1 MTVTGPARTVERLV
15 GRAADLAVV
24 RTFLGVATTRG
35 GALLLCGQPG
45 VGKSALLQAA
55 ARTASENG
63 AALLEAS
70 GVESETDLGF
80 SGLNQ
85 LLVPLRHQWLTLQAA
100 HRDALAVALG
110 LARGSP
116 PSRLAVTEATL
127 ALLREL
133 AVERP
138 VLVVVDDLQ
147 WLDRASA
154 GILGLVARQ
163 LDGSRAGFLAAVR
176 SGHDGFFESAGLD
189 RHEVPPLE
197 DRAAA
202 RLVSRRFPMLD
213 PRVLSRV
220 VAEAE
225 GNPLALLE
233 LPAALNDAQRTAEQA
248 LPSVLPL
255 SDRLQAVFASRVAT
269 LPPGA
274 RRLLL
279 AGALDGTGDLRLLL
293 KAGAADPA
301 TDDGWADL
309 KHAQDAQLVHLDR
322 PGGRFTFRH
331 PLVRSAVIAVS
342 TAGER
347 QRAHRLLADV
357 LLDHPE
363 RRAWHL
369 ADAAVGPDEAVARIL
384 EQAAHR
390 AQDRG
395 DPTGA
400 LTALVRSAD
409 LSPDRTER
417 ARRLSDAAYLGTGL
431 SGDLRTAS
439 ELLAEVRRAAPAGQL
454 SLHAAVAASLLLLNG
469 DGDIDTATRLLAGS
483 IDGRG
488 DRLDSTDPELLDAMH
503 YLFELCL
510 YGSRP
515 ELWELFL
522 ALLNRLAP
530 AVPPVLDL
538 LVSTMADPVR
548 TAVPALRALDA
559 AIGDL
564 QRQSDPLHIGRIS
577 VAALT
582 VDRTEGCRDAIWR
595 VIHAARDDRPP
606 ASALPVLMHLSLD
619 DFFTGRWQEA
629 AELAEEGFGISSRLG
644 YRSAVWPFRITQ
656 AALAAVL
663 GDHGT
668 AGRITDEVIGWAA
681 PRGAN
686 SLLLLG
692 HYVRGLDAMGR
703 GDFEH
708 AYQEAV
714 AASPAGEIPPYAR
727 TAPWVVLDLIEAA
740 VRTGRHAEAAAHV
753 IAVEQAGVA
762 RLSPRAALLATA
774 GAAVA
779 GADAA
784 AGDLFGR
791 ALAVPGAD
799 RWPFELARVHLV
811 YGEHLRRARATTE
824 ARHHLATA
832 HHTFERLGARPWVAR
847 AETELRAAGVGQR
860 PASAADDGPV
870 VTLTPQ
876 EREVVLLAAA
886 GLTNRQIAQ
895 RLLISRRTVD
905 VHLYRSFA
913 KLGIST
919 RAALPDAIEPP
930 ATRARTGG
938 D

>member
-1 MTVTGPARTVERLV
+1 MVERLV

-24 RTFLGVATTRG
+24 RAFLSDAAARG
-35 GALLLCGQPG
+35 GALLLSGQPG
-45 VGKSALLQAA
+45 VGKSALLEAA
-55 ARTASENG
+55 ARTAAESSTT
-63 AALLEAS
+63 LLRAS

-80 SGLNQ
+80 SGLHQ
-85 LLVPLRHQWLTLQAA
+85 LLAPSRHRWLTLDHT
-100 HRDALAVALG
+100 HREALAVALG

-116 PSRLAVTEATL
+116 PSRPAVTEATL

-138 VLVVVDDLQ
+138 VLVIVDDLQ
-147 WLDRASA
+147 WIDRASA
-154 GILGLVARQ
+154 GILGVVARR
-163 LDGSRAGFLAAVR
+163 LDGSRAGILAAVR
-176 SGHDGFFESAGLD
+176 SGPGGFFESAGLT

-202 RLVSRRFPMLD
+202 RLVSRQFPMLD
-213 PRVLSRV
+213 ARVLRRV
-220 VAEAE
+220 VAEAG

-233 LPAALNDAQRTAEQA
+233 LPTTLNDAQRAAEQA

-255 SDRLQAVFASRVAT
+255 SDRLQTVFASRVAT

-274 RRLLL
+274 RRFLLV
-279 AGALDGTGDLRLLL
+279 GAVEGTGDLHLLRR
-293 KAGAADPA
+293 AGAADTA
-301 TDDGWADL
+301 TDDGWDDL
-309 KHAQDAQLVHLDR
+309 TQAQDAQLIRLDR

-331 PLVRSAVIAVS
+331 PLVRSAVIAAS

-347 QRAHRLLADV
+347 QRAHQVLADV

-369 ADAAVGPDEAVARIL
+369 ADATVGPNEAVARIL
-384 EQAAHR
+384 EEAAHR
-390 AQDRG
+390 AQNRG

-400 LTALVRSAD
+400 LTALLRSAD
-409 LSPDRTER
+409 LSPDRGDR
-417 ARRLSDAAYLGTGL
+417 SRRLSDAAYLGTGL

-439 ELLAEVRRAAPAGQL
+439 ELLAEVRLAAPAREL

-515 ELWELFL
+515 DLWDLFR
-522 ALLNRLAP
+522 ALLNRLDP
-530 AVPPVLDL
+530 AVPAVLNL

-548 TAVPALRALDA
+548 TAAQALPALDA
-559 AIGDL
+559 AISDL
-564 QRQSDPLHIGRIS
+564 QRQADPLHIGRIS

-582 VDRTEGCRDAIWR
+582 VDRTEGCRDAVWR
-595 VIHAARDDRPP
+595 VIRAARDDRPP

-619 DFFTGRWQEA
+619 DFFTGRWEEA

-656 AALAAVL
+656 AALAAVS
-663 GDHGT
+663 GDHE
-668 AGRITDEVIGWAA
+668 AAVRITDEVIGWAA

-692 HYVRGLDAMGR
+692 HYVRGLDALGR
-703 GDFEH
+703 GDFEA
-708 AYQEAV
+708 AYQHAT
-714 AASPAGEIPPYAR
+714 AISPAGEIPAYAR
-727 TAPWVVLDLIEAA
+727 TAAWVVLDLIEAA

-753 IAVEQAGVA
+753 TAVEQAGVA
-762 RLSPRAALLATA
+762 QLSPRAALLATA

-779 GADAA
+779 GVDAA

-791 ALAVPGAD
+791 AVAVPGAD
-799 RWPFELARVHLV
+799 RWPFELARVHLM

-824 ARHHLATA
+824 ARHHLSTA
-832 HHTFERLGARPWVAR
+832 HRTFERLGARPWVAR
-847 AETELRAAGVGQR
+847 AETELRAAGAGRR
-860 PASAADDGPV
+860 PASTADDGPV

-919 RAALPDAIEPP
+919 RAALPDAIQPP
-930 ATRARTGG
+930 GARAGTGA